1 MKILGVIGGV
11 GPLSTAYFME
21 VLINMTDAVSDQE
34 HINMIVLNH
43 TEIPDRT
50 AYILDN
56 SKDSPVDMMREDAV
70 KLEKWGADIIVTPCN
85 TAHYFYDELQSA
97 VNIPFINM
105 IDETALYLKRIGAKR
120 VGIMATNGTIS
131 TRLFQAALEKQGIE
145 PVCPSIQNQQYVMD
159 IIYDNVK
166 ASVSVDLSKFRCVVN
181 EFKLNDCDKII
192 LGCTELSLLK
202 RDYSLDD
209 FYVDSLEVLVVR
221 AIEACGKKSR
231 LKL

>member
-21 VLINMTDAVSDQE
+21 VLINTTDAVSDQE

-145 PVCPSIQNQQYVMD
+145 PVCPSMQNQKYVMD

>member
-21 VLINMTDAVSDQE
+21 VLINTTDAVSDQE

-145 PVCPSIQNQQYVMD
+145 PVCPSMQNQQYVMD

-181 EFKLNDCDKII
+181 EFKLNDCDKVI

>member
-21 VLINMTDAVSDQE
+21 VLINTTDAVSDQE

-70 KLEKWGADIIVTPCN
+70 RLEKWGADIIVTPCN

-145 PVCPSIQNQQYVMD
+145 PVCPSMQNQQYVMD

-181 EFKLNDCDKII
+181 EFKLNDCDKVI